1 MTSQRIVQG
10 PRGATLA
17 DVLDRVL
24 DKGLVVAGDIKIKL
38 LDVELLTIQVRLV
51 VCSVEKAAEMGIDF
65 WRSDPH
71 LSSLAGRKPSELE
84 ALMRRVAELEAKA
97 SPVARAEEAGVVP

>member
-10 PRGATLA
+10 PCTATLA

-51 VCSVEKAAEMGIDF
+51 VCSVEKATEMGMDF
-65 WRSDPH
+65 WKPPPA
-71 LSSLAGRKPSELE
+71 LPAGGAEELA
-84 ALMRRVAELEAKA
+84 RRVAELEAV
-97 SPVARAEEAGVVP
+97 VAKREGGEPSR

>member
-1 MTSQRIVQG
+1 MAEQRIVQG
-10 PRGATLA
+10 PRGASLA

-51 VCSVEKAAEMGIDF
+51 VCSVEKATEMGMDF
-65 WRSDPH
+65 WRSDPN
-71 LSSLAGRKPSELE
+71 LSSHARRPLEPRPS
-84 ALMRRVAELEAKA
+84 AELEGRGELAPA
-97 SPVARAEEAGVVP
+97 QISGRG

>member
-10 PRGATLA
+10 GGPRAATLA

-51 VCSVEKAAEMGIDF
+51 VCSVDKAAEMGMDF
-65 WRSDPH
+65 WRNNPQFSPRTLEEGKAVACAPPSGGVRIDEQ
-71 LSSLAGRKPSELE
+71 PSEPVG
-84 ALMRRVAELEAKA
+84 ARR
-97 SPVARAEEAGVVP
+97 P